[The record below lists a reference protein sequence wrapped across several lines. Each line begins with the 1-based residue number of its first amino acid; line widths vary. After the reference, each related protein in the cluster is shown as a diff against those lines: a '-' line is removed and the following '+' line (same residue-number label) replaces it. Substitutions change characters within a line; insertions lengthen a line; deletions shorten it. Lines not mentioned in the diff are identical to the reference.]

1 MNACITNRIVR
12 GAGIKRGLI
21 NSASK
26 FLGAAAIIALSTW
39 APSSIAGPITIDASS
54 NIQSGSYVYVY
65 WGHENTSTALIADPG
80 SAGVSSQHGPFGS
93 GHQLSSSY
101 YAVTDPT
108 ANEVD
113 FSFGMSNSI
122 DLGGYAVSRARYKFS
137 LTGATDYDLS
147 GNYASSSNVNGNFLV
162 ALKNLDTNTTFYTQN
177 LLGALTGAG
186 LTGTLGAGNY
196 ELDVDAW
203 IQANGTQAWLPWG
216 PDGIYGAIAG
226 GTGYGTGAIQFD
238 LVAADVPEPGTL
250 ALLGLSLAGLGA
262 LRRRRR

>member
-12 GAGIKRGLI
+12 GAGIKSSLI
-21 NSASK
+21 KSASK
-26 FLGAAAIIALSTW
+26 FLGAVATIALSTW
-39 APSSIAGPITIDASS
+39 APSGIAGPITIDTSS
-54 NIQSGSYVYVY
+54 NIQSGSYVYYY
-65 WGHENTSTALIADPG
+65 WGHENTSTALVTDPG
-80 SAGVSSQHGPFGS
+80 SAGVSSQHGPSGS

-101 YAVTDPT
+101 YAVTDQT

-113 FSFGMSNSI
+113 FSFGMNNSI
-122 DLGGYAVSRARYKFS
+122 DYGGYAVSRARYKFS
-137 LTGATDYDLS
+137 LTGAADYDLS
-147 GNYASSSNVNGNFLV
+147 GNYASSSNVNGNFVV
-162 ALKNLDTNTTFYTQN
+162 ALRNLDTSTIVYTQN
-177 LLGALTGAG
+177 VLGALTGAG

-203 IQANGTQAWLPWG
+203 IMGNGAYSWAGVGFG
-216 PDGIYGAIAG
+216 PLSGG
-226 GTGYGTGAIQFD
+226 GTGIGNGAIQFD